1 MKSPNLPVS
10 DCYSRPNPLRLLIV
24 PALLTLCLGV
34 FMATPA
40 FACHSGKPHG
50 KSTGC
55 DGGGGGSGGAV
66 TGGATYA
73 AFIGPDV
80 LDEGGARLCSPIGD
94 LTEGAGRFDCNL
106 IGGVRITT
114 AAMNLQAR
122 KSQVSLCK
130 SLQYFSAISGVSHVD
145 AAPPMTPDVYQ
156 YGWVDSCGDGAC
168 QIVVDLSFSG
178 ENVLAAT
185 GGRADAVDLRVS
197 GTLSAGSPLGNPFES
212 HLIIQQLAMSQ
223 VNMQFRK
230 PGSTTVAAVCDWYPG
245 STTAGEPQ
253 SVVFTSLALPLPPS
267 DP

>member
-24 PALLTLCLGV
+24 PVLLTLCLGV
-34 FMATPA
+34 FMADPA

-55 DGGGGGSGGAV
+55 DGGGGGGGAGPIP
-66 TGGATYA
+66 GGPTMA

-80 LDEGGARLCSPIGD
+80 LDEDEARLCSPIGD
-94 LTEGAGRFDCNL
+94 LTEGAGRFDCSL
-106 IGGVRITT
+106 TEGVRITT

-122 KSQVSLCK
+122 KSQISLCK
-130 SLQYFSAISGVSHVD
+130 SLQHFSANSGVSHVD

-178 ENVLAAT
+178 EDVLAAT

-197 GTLSAGSPLGNPFES
+197 GTLSGDALGGNPFQS
-212 HLIIQQLAMSQ
+212 HENIRQLAMSQ

-245 STTAGEPQ
+245 STEVGHSQ
-253 SVVFTSLALPLPPS
+253 SVVFTSLALPPP
-267 DP
+267 